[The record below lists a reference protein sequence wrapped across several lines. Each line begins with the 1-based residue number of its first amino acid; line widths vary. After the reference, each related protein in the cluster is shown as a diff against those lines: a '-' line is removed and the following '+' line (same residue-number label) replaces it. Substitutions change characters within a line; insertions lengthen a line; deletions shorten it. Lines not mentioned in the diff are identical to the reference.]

1 MSKVSEGIHVLE
13 NTIEQWLGHLPPEGQ
28 AAVKTAISTAQTAA
42 STAIVVN
49 SSALDTVWNALEQ
62 GLEAAMNATETALL
76 GPSAASVSI
85 PLSDAA
91 YEAMAAK
98 GKSFM
103 DAFIASR
110 KAQRPAA

>member
-1 MSKVSEGIHVLE
+1 MSDLSAGIHSLE
-13 NTIEQWLGHLPPEGQ
+13 ATVEQWLGHLPPEGQ
-28 AAVKTAISTAQTAA
+28 AAIKSAVSQAQTAA

-49 SSALDTVWNALEQ
+49 SSALDDVWNALET
-62 GLEAAMNATETALL
+62 GLEAVMNAAETALL
-76 GPSAASVSI
+76 GPAASTVSI

-103 DAFIASR
+103 DAFLASR
-110 KAQRPAA
+110 KAQHS